1 MKRLIGTFIVF
12 VLAGASLY
20 PAFREKTEFGTAEAP
35 TPEQKNLSV
44 SGSSSKLDSPSTGQT
59 QTKSEIHLT
68 AFDKDPSQL
77 REVIGAF
84 EDDLN
89 PERAKTNF
97 SQSGIDN
104 QENYR
109 AAHTVLRT
117 HYNEKVTHREAEL
130 RVLALHFLSAT
141 QFFNIEDCLK
151 TLESQIGAY
160 SRANGQNRNALIWD
174 IYGISQ
180 LCARHDPESVD
191 SIAEN
196 AKPDEIR
203 SQIRLAVSKMK
214 TSDSNPNSN
223 SFHL

>member
-1 MKRLIGTFIVF
+1 MRRLIGTFIVI
-12 VLAGASLY
+12 VLAGASLH
-20 PAFREKTEFGTAEAP
+20 PVSRKRTEFGTTEVP
-35 TPEQKNLSV
+35 TPREARLNV
-44 SGSSSKLDSPSTGQT
+44 SGSNSKLNSHSSGQT
-59 QTKSEIHLT
+59 QTESEIHLT
-68 AFDKDPSQL
+68 AFDKDPSEL

-84 EDDLN
+84 EDDLKA
-89 PERAKTNF
+89 ERAKANF

-104 QENYR
+104 HENYR
-109 AAHTVLRT
+109 AAHIVLRRQ
-117 HYNEKVTHREAEL
+117 YNEKVTHREAEL

-141 QFFNIEDCLK
+141 QFFDNDDCLK
-151 TLESQIGAY
+151 TLETQIGEH
-160 SRANGQNRNALIWD
+160 SRANLQNRNALIWD

-196 AKPDEIR
+196 SKTDEIR
-203 SQIRLAVSKMK
+203 AQIRLAVSKMK